1 MSITNPSAEVAKRWK
16 RSDVLKYLKS
26 KQDEMD
32 LDDEDIKIIEKNKV
46 AGQVFISLTE
56 DKLLAPPYNLLGGP
70 AGTIA
75 LLIKALNGEVQVPA
89 SLQEPETAE
98 DFEKTCINE
107 LPHNPISTSE
117 ENSVGTHLPENDLPE
132 ATRINKQ
139 SHDLVNAEHDL
150 QIAKAIEKTHD
161 PISILKKLTLTC
173 LRLPL
178 GSSVI
183 MMEINVLR
191 KLFADEHPAQ
201 MHLSQLEAQLKASCV
216 LSGRGASSVSPCE
229 ARCALVRLDVSLSP
243 KAKQM
248 PRKMKKTYRR
258 KISKLTKMLA
268 KKDVVKEEIEIA
280 KNSVIAKGYHRI
292 NKHYEDYHEASTQLV
307 KRNLS
312 DDGNEVSLAT
322 KRARTTK

>member
-1 MSITNPSAEVAKRWK
+1 
-16 RSDVLKYLKS
+16 
-26 KQDEMD
+26 MD

-46 AGQVFISLTE
+46 A
-56 DKLLAPPYNLLGGP
+56 

-161 PISILKKLTLTC
+161 PISISEEVDAH
-173 LRLPL
+173 LPL

-183 MMEINVLR
+183 MNFGIVTIPNDRVHNSFKMEINVLR

-243 KAKQM
+243 KTKQM

-268 KKDVVKEEIEIA
+268 KKEVVKEEIEIA

>member
-32 LDDEDIKIIEKNKV
+32 LDDEDIRLLRKIRSPKI
-46 AGQVFISLTE
+46 T
-56 DKLLAPPYNLLGGP
+56 PPYNLLGGP

-89 SLQEPETAE
+89 SLQEPETSE
-98 DFEKTCINE
+98 DFEKTRINE

-139 SHDLVNAEHDL
+139 SHDLVNTEHDL

-161 PISILKKLTLTC
+161 PISISEEVDAHLPEIASGL
-173 LRLPL
+173 LRYYELWNCHYTKWPGL
-178 GSSVI
+178 NEFSNHLRDVNKDRVHNSFKR
-183 MMEINVLR
+183 EINVLR

-216 LSGRGASSVSPCE
+216 LVGKL
-229 ARCALVRLDVSLSP
+229 CA
-243 KAKQM
+243 
-248 PRKMKKTYRR
+248 
-258 KISKLTKMLA
+258 
-268 KKDVVKEEIEIA
+268 
-280 KNSVIAKGYHRI
+280 
-292 NKHYEDYHEASTQLV
+292 
-307 KRNLS
+307 
-312 DDGNEVSLAT
+312 
-322 KRARTTK
+322 